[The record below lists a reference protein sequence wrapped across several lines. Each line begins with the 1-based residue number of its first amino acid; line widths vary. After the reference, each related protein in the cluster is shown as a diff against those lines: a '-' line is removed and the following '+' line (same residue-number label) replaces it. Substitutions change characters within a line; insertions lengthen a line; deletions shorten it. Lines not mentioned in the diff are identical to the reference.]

1 MQGCWCAGSRGWTRA
16 GLNLST
22 STSAWAA
29 AGRIG
34 KSLNIWRSCQP
45 SVGRAGD
52 GGLHSGWD
60 ASGRFLLSGNRV
72 QPLENQAVGEE
83 CTTAI
88 GKVKVEQWRVGSGCS
103 LEIIYADRNS
113 LGLFFGRAP
122 LLRRKPKIVRH
133 SRAVDSYNYELTY
146 SVAKTRQLTTCIVV
160 HEMLPDDATTEDAT
174 RERYTHEGGTTEP
187 SVPNIGHTRTQ
198 GHTPPQTAAQAQGA
212 HHLLSPQ
219 PHRRGTQRHDNREP
233 CHATIHLH
241 TRARA
246 AA

>member
-1 MQGCWCAGSRGWTRA
+1 MQGCWCAGIRGWTRA

-34 KSLNIWRSCQP
+34 KSLNMWRSCQP

-52 GGLHSGWD
+52 GGLQSGWN
-60 ASGRFLLSGNRV
+60 ANGRFLRSGNRV

-113 LGLFFGRAP
+113 FGSFLG
-122 LLRRKPKIVRH
+122 VRH
-133 SRAVDSYNYELTY
+133 SCVGSRKSCATLEWSIPTEQWKKADVLGRSFRVDN
-146 SVAKTRQLTTCIVV
+146 TRSGR
-160 HEMLPDDATTEDAT
+160 P
-174 RERYTHEGGTTEP
+174 
-187 SVPNIGHTRTQ
+187 
-198 GHTPPQTAAQAQGA
+198 
-212 HHLLSPQ
+212 
-219 PHRRGTQRHDNREP
+219 
-233 CHATIHLH
+233 
-241 TRARA
+241 
-246 AA
+246 

>member
-52 GGLHSGWD
+52 GGLQSGWD
-60 ASGRFLLSGNRV
+60 ASGRFLRSGNRV

-113 LGLFFGRAP
+113 LGSFLG
-122 LLRRKPKIVRH
+122 VRH
-133 SRAVDSYNYELTY
+133 SCVGSRKSCATLECSIPSSPEFF
-146 SVAKTRQLTTCIVV
+146 AEIVV
-160 HEMLPDDATTEDAT
+160 
-174 RERYTHEGGTTEP
+174 G
-187 SVPNIGHTRTQ
+187 
-198 GHTPPQTAAQAQGA
+198 
-212 HHLLSPQ
+212 SPKARCGRSALRSW
-219 PHRRGTQRHDNREP
+219 HW
-233 CHATIHLH
+233 
-241 TRARA
+241 RARA
-246 AA
+246 HEHPPRRTSRATRQRVR

>member
-52 GGLHSGWD
+52 GGLQSGWD
-60 ASGRFLLSGNRV
+60 ASGRFLRSGNRV

-83 CTTAI
+83 CTTANRQ
-88 GKVKVEQWRVGSGCS
+88 GQGGAVARRFGVFFGDHLCRSQFAR
-103 LEIIYADRNS
+103 II
-113 LGLFFGRAP
+113 FGRAP

-133 SRAVDSYNYELTY
+133 SRVLDSYLMYF
-146 SVAKTRQLTTCIVV
+146 
-160 HEMLPDDATTEDAT
+160 
-174 RERYTHEGGTTEP
+174 
-187 SVPNIGHTRTQ
+187 
-198 GHTPPQTAAQAQGA
+198 
-212 HHLLSPQ
+212 LLQ
-219 PHRRGTQRHDNREP
+219 
-233 CHATIHLH
+233 
-241 TRARA
+241 
-246 AA
+246 

>member
-52 GGLHSGWD
+52 GGLQSGWD
-60 ASGRFLLSGNRV
+60 ASGRFLRSGNRV

-88 GKVKVEQWRVGSGCS
+88 GKAKVEQWRVGSGCS

-113 LGLFFGRAP
+113 LGSFLG
-122 LLRRKPKIVRH
+122 VRH
-133 SRAVDSYNYELTY
+133 SCVGSRKS
-146 SVAKTRQLTTCIVV
+146 C
-160 HEMLPDDATTEDAT
+160 ATLECSI
-174 RERYTHEGGTTEP
+174 P
-187 SVPNIGHTRTQ
+187 
-198 GHTPPQTAAQAQGA
+198 
-212 HHLLSPQ
+212 
-219 PHRRGTQRHDNREP
+219 RHDGQTQSRSSP
-233 CHATIHLH
+233 
-241 TRARA
+241 A
-246 AA
+246 AF